1 MTDITP
7 PLSDRPAHYRLKAGT
22 WEVILKEYVEGATA
36 PELAAKWRVSEH
48 ALRKRITEHGATKRD
63 HGDAQAIT
71 QAAMR
76 EEALAQALA
85 EARANDPEAR
95 AGRLFDGVELDEAES
110 DPGVLGKAAVLA
122 SGRAM
127 TGRLWAEAKAL
138 AGLAESYGRLAKTA
152 GGAGV
157 TVETIDLPLLYE
169 ILFERQSD
177 VHSRFALW
185 DDGPETEHYALRRK
199 YWDRVEAGARAMKRQ
214 ADHEMARCRHQ
225 RALEQQVRDL
235 GGEPP
240 KGPEI

>member
-1 MTDITP
+1 MTDIVP

-76 EEALAQALA
+76 EEALA

-95 AGRLFDGVELDEAES
+95 AARLFDGIDLEDEDDGDAL
-110 DPGVLGKAAVLA
+110 VLAQVALRA

-127 TGRLWAEAKAL
+127 RARLWAEAKAL
-138 AGLAESYGRLAKTA
+138 AGLAESYGRLGDRMDSDAERYRPSPQDDAALAYVLERLEAKDRAA
-152 GGAGV
+152 GR
-157 TVETIDLPLLYE
+157 L
-169 ILFERQSD
+169 
-177 VHSRFALW
+177 
-185 DDGPETEHYALRRK
+185 DG
-199 YWDRVEAGARAMKRQ
+199 G
-214 ADHEMARCRHQ
+214 
-225 RALEQQVRDL
+225 
-235 GGEPP
+235 
-240 KGPEI
+240 

>member
-22 WEVILKEYVEGATA
+22 WEVILKEYVEGATV

-48 ALRKRITEHGATKRD
+48 ALRKRITQHGATKRD

-76 EEALAQALA
+76 EEALA
-85 EARANDPEAR
+85 EAKANGPEAR
-95 AGRLFDGVELDEAES
+95 AERLFDGVELDEAES

-138 AGLAESYGRLAKTA
+138 AGLAESYGRLARTA
-152 GGAGV
+152 GGAAV
-157 TVETIDLPLLYE
+157 TLETIDLPLLYE
-169 ILFERQSD
+169 ILFERHSD
-177 VHSRFALW
+177 THARFAIW

-199 YWDRVEAGARAMKRQ
+199 YWDRIQANAKATQRQ
-214 ADHEMARCRHQ
+214 VDNEMARHRH
-225 RALEQQVRDL
+225 RRSLEQQVRDL

-240 KGPEI
+240 PGPEF

>member
-63 HGDAQAIT
+63 QGDAQAIT

-76 EEALAQALA
+76 EEALA

-95 AGRLFDGVELDEAES
+95 ASRLFDGVELEAAES

-127 TGRLWAEAKAL
+127 AGRLWAEAKAL
-138 AGLAESYGRLAKTA
+138 VGLAESYGRLAKTA
-152 GGAGV
+152 GGAAV
-157 TVETIDLPLLYE
+157 TLETIDLPLLYE

-177 VHSRFALW
+177 AHSRFALW
-185 DDGPETEHYALRRK
+185 DDGPGTEHYALRRK
-199 YWDRVEAGARAMKRQ
+199 YWDRIEAGAKAMQWQ
-214 ADHEMARCRHQ
+214 ADHDRARRRHQ
-225 RALEQQVRDL
+225 HALEQQVRDL

-240 KGPEI
+240 EGPEV